1 MKKICLTSAVLCNLC
16 SGHIVFFFN
25 CNKCVWR
32 PCLLNSDLCLKIL
45 LYRFKITNSVLGPHQ
60 GLWIYWI
67 PFYFSTVGIAF
78 EHLQKIDEIGKIAFN
93 RFNIPGI
100 LFLQFWLVSKEMEK
114 GSITKVL
121 MMLMNMQK
129 ISKMLFIIINL

>member
-1 MKKICLTSAVLCNLC
+1 MKKICLTSAVLCNLCALNIHLTCSAWKVYNFNKTYGNFPIVC

-45 LYRFKITNSVLGPHQ
+45 LYPFKITNSVLGPHQ

-100 LFLQFWLVSKEMEK
+100 LFFAILIGF
-114 GSITKVL
+114 
-121 MMLMNMQK
+121 
-129 ISKMLFIIINL
+129 